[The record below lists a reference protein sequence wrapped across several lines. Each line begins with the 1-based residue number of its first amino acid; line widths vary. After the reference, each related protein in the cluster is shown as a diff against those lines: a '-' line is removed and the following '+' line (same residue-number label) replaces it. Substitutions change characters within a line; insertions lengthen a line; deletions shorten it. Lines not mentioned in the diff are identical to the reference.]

1 MKYNGIEVKES
12 MHGMNAGIWLTF
24 VTPIFLVSALY
35 FTLSF
40 LQHLKVDN
48 DRLMTQSKWGAVI
61 SLAIALIVPAI
72 YQIVVYYQVMHY

>member
-40 LQHLKVDN
+40 FQQLKIDN
-48 DRLMTQSKWGAVI
+48 ERLVNQSKWGAVI

-72 YQIVVYYQVMHY
+72 YQIVVYYQVMNY

>member
-1 MKYNGIEVKES
+1 
-12 MHGMNAGIWLTF
+12 MHEMNAGIWLTF

-40 LQHLKVDN
+40 FQYLKMDN

-72 YQIVVYYQVMHY
+72 YQIVVYYQVMNY

>member
-1 MKYNGIEVKES
+1 
-12 MHGMNAGIWLTF
+12 MHEMNAGIWLTF
-24 VTPIFLVSALY
+24 ITPIFLITALY

-40 LQHLKVDN
+40 FQHLKTDN

-72 YQIVVYYQVMHY
+72 YQIVVYYQVMNY

>member
-1 MKYNGIEVKES
+1 LKYNGSEVKES
-12 MHGMNAGIWLTF
+12 MHEMNAGIWLTF

-40 LQHLKVDN
+40 FQYLKMDN

-72 YQIVVYYQVMHY
+72 YQIVVYYQVMNY